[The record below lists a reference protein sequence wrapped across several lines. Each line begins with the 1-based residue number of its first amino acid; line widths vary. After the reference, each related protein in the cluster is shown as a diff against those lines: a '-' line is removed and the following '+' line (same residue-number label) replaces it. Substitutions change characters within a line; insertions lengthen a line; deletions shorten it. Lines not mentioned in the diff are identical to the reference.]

1 MKRSLISF
9 KEFNKIY
16 RKRLNYI
23 SFSKIKIKFRLT
35 KKKLED
41 QFKILKGTSAEWA
54 FGPGCFCYS
63 ASVLEPRHIGV
74 RPKGM
79 TFGLGC

>member
-1 MKRSLISF
+1 MMKLLDI
-9 KEFNKIY
+9 
-16 RKRLNYI
+16 
-23 SFSKIKIKFRLT
+23 
-35 KKKLED
+35 KKLVAQGSSQNLVLIYEKTYLLVLNATT
-41 QFKILKGTSAEWA
+41 FTSAVRA
-54 FGPGCFCYS
+54 FDRGCFCYS

>member
-1 MKRSLISF
+1 MVVYLKDPIPLHCD
-9 KEFNKIY
+9 NKIIIHIA
-16 RKRLNYI
+16 RN
-23 SFSKIKIKFRLT
+23 SVFHEQT
-35 KKKLED
+35 
-41 QFKILKGTSAEWA
+41 TSAEWA